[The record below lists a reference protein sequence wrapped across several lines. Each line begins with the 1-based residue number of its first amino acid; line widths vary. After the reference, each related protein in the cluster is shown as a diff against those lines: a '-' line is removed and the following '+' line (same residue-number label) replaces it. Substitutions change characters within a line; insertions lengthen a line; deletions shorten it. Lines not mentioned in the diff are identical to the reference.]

1 MTTTAETFFQ
11 SFRPALVALGR
22 TVPDIELDGESMLA
36 SDWSG
41 LSAGSSLVQYRCWTE
56 RYIGPV
62 EFTNALLT
70 RTRVIRL
77 KMDFWYRLLDT
88 ESEYDVLG
96 RLGAAGQMNTDNE
109 LFGSPE
115 YWRDVYPSAATDDS
129 SISSVAEG
137 GEPQFTVE
145 NIGGV
150 LMHYT
155 ISIGLLAVP

>member
-1 MTTTAETFFQ
+1 MTTTAETFCAA
-11 SFRPALVALGR
+11 FRPALVALGR
-22 TVPDIELDGESMLA
+22 TVPDVEVAGESLLGA
-36 SDWSG
+36 DWDR
-41 LSAGSSLVQYRCWTE
+41 LDAGESLVQYRCWTE

-70 RTRVIRL
+70 RKRVIRL
-77 KMDFWYRLLDT
+77 KMDFWDRLLDT
-88 ESEYDVLG
+88 ESEDDVLDG
-96 RLGAAGQMNTDNE
+96 RVQDDLD